1 MLKKIITFLFFFL
14 IVFLSKT
21 YAVSIPVEQVF
32 TDIDKNYK
40 YYNELQVLY
49 DK

>member
-1 MLKKIITFLFFFL
+1 MKKLLSFIFC
-14 IVFLSKT
+14 FLSFT
-21 YAVSIPVEQVF
+21 YIAEASTPVNEVF
-32 TDIDKNYK
+32 SDVDKNYK

>member
-1 MLKKIITFLFFFL
+1 MKKLLSFIFC
-14 IVFLSKT
+14 FLSFAYVAEAST
-21 YAVSIPVEQVF
+21 SVSEVF
-32 TDIDKNYK
+32 SDIDKNYK